1 MRKFFPAAVGLAS
14 LVVVGAAIAVAPG
27 IGAQSQPLAMQAH
40 ALPAHKAM
48 AGHTHNAGLVGRLVQ
63 DRKALQPPLFHM
75 CQQQDPTSVPAGAG
89 SLSCYPLAY

>member
-1 MRKFFPAAVGLAS
+1 
-14 LVVVGAAIAVAPG
+14 
-27 IGAQSQPLAMQAH
+27 
-40 ALPAHKAM
+40 M

-63 DRKALQPPLFHM
+63 DRKALQPPFFHM